1 MAREIQRRGGV
12 GVRDVVESYCAI
24 TVHFDPLRTD
34 VDRLV
39 SDLGEA
45 MVDEERFSESDGDAP
60 ETGQRL
66 VTVPVCYGGSHGPD
80 LGTVA
85 EHVGCT
91 ETDVIDLH
99 VSETYRVYMLG
110 FLPGF
115 AYMGTLSPSLAMPR
129 RATPRVEVPAGSV
142 GIAGRQTGVYPMTA
156 PGGWHLIGR
165 TALRPFDTRR
175 EDPFLFRTGDAV
187 RFEPVTEIVYETLAA
202 GG

>member
-66 VTVPVCYGGSHGPD
+66 VTVPVATGGVTVPTWGPW
-80 LGTVA
+80 
-85 EHVGCT
+85 
-91 ETDVIDLH
+91 
-99 VSETYRVYMLG
+99 
-110 FLPGF
+110 
-115 AYMGTLSPSLAMPR
+115 PSTSDAR
-129 RATPRVEVPAGSV
+129 K
-142 GIAGRQTGVYPMTA
+142 PM
-156 PGGWHLIGR
+156 
-165 TALRPFDTRR
+165 
-175 EDPFLFRTGDAV
+175 
-187 RFEPVTEIVYETLAA
+187 
-202 GG
+202 